1 MTYLYAGMGIAMLT
15 AIMAMFEM
23 ANGLTGQQLFAR
35 PPRRPYFQSSF
46 QTYDKSLLS
55 LVQSMDSS
63 WTCKTVRE
71 ELDNNELYSD
81 IKMYQDGIPSTST
94 DLNLIG
100 SCILSY
106 GGHRVLIAP
115 APTGSTVSH
124 RFFSCLL
131 TNDVICS
138 FEKPRS

>member
-1 MTYLYAGMGIAMLT
+1 MGIAMLT

-35 PPRRPYFQSSF
+35 PPQRPYFQSAY
-46 QTYDKSLLS
+46 QTYDKSFLA

-63 WTCKTVRE
+63 WTCNTVRD
-71 ELDNNELYSD
+71 ELDNNKLYSD
-81 IKMYQDGIPSTST
+81 IKMYQDGIASSSL
-94 DLNLIG
+94 DQRLIG
-100 SCILSY
+100 SCSLSY

-115 APTGSTVSH
+115 APPGSIVSH
-124 RFFSCLL
+124 RLFSCLQ
-131 TNDVICS
+131 TADVICS